1 MRVKKAIRRLCRS
14 CYVVKR
20 KGRLYVYCKANTRH
34 KQRQK
39 FSTAAWLPGGEGFVT
54 PYVVQPFMPASPAV
68 GTTAR
73 VGNVSTV
80 ALAGASQ
87 SVSALLRGMN
97 GAAASVTEMLLA
109 AMSSVAPRSCR

>member
-1 MRVKKAIRRLCRS
+1 MKKAIRRLCRS

-39 FSTAAWLPGGEGFVT
+39 FSTAAWLPGGEGFVA
-54 PYVVQPFMPASPAV
+54 PYVVQPLMPASPAV
-68 GTTAR
+68 GTTVRA
-73 VGNVSTV
+73 GNDATL
-80 ALAGASQ
+80 ALASAPQ
-87 SVSALLRGMN
+87 SVSALLRGMK
-97 GAAASVTEMLLA
+97 GAAASVTEVLLA